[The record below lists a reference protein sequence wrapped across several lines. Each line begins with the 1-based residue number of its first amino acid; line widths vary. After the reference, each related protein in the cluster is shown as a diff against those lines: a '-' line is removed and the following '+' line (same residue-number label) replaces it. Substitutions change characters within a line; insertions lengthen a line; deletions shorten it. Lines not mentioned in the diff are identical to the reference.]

1 MGMTTI
7 VFICWI
13 VSLVL
18 LAIAAWFPART
29 YNLVA
34 AGLFFFDLWVGL
46 QTLVE
51 GGDRITL

>member
-7 VFICWI
+7 VFIFWI

-18 LAIAAWFPART
+18 FAIAAYFPARA

-34 AGLFFFDLWVGL
+34 AGLFFFDLWLGL
-46 QTLVE
+46 QMLVE
-51 GGDRITL
+51 GGERITL